1 MAPLAGGERLRKLLD
16 AVMSL
21 GSGFDLPATLERIVT
36 AAVELTGSEYGA
48 FGLLD
53 ETGTRLDD
61 FVLVGL
67 DEEHRIAIGDPPID
81 AGVLG
86 TLIASRGPVRIGAA
100 SDRPD
105 GPSVPPHHPEVE
117 SFLGV
122 PVEVRQRV
130 YGFLYLADKQHA
142 EEFDERDE
150 ELAVLLAKAAGLAI
164 DNATMR
170 ERFAEVVVLEERER
184 IARELHD
191 VVIQR
196 IYGVGLNLQACIR
209 VLDDPE
215 LQSRLGAAVSD
226 LDETIDDIRSSIFE
240 LHSTRPANTTLRQ
253 AVERLVLEYSRLL
266 GFTPE
271 VHFVG
276 DLESSVT
283 APTAEHLLLVLREA
297 LSNVARHAHARS
309 AWLRIEATADHVEL
323 TVTDDG
329 VGPPQHASVSPD
341 EERPLARGRA
351 VGQGLRNIEAR
362 AEKLGGT
369 SSFAPGPAGGSVLR
383 WTVPLNWLY

>member
-1 MAPLAGGERLRKLLD
+1 MLAALVSSPRPLRLAAREAPTEGE
-16 AVMSL
+16 
-21 GSGFDLPATLERIVT
+21 P
-36 AAVELTGSEYGA
+36 
-48 FGLLD
+48 
-53 ETGTRLDD
+53 
-61 FVLVGL
+61 
-67 DEEHRIAIGDPPID
+67 
-81 AGVLG
+81 
-86 TLIASRGPVRIGAA
+86 
-100 SDRPD
+100 SDGRPD
-105 GPSVPPHHPEVE
+105 ATTVPAGR

-122 PVEVRQRV
+122 PIEVRQRV

-297 LSNVARHAHARS
+297 LSNVARHARAS
-309 AWLRIEATADHVEL
+309 SVLVEVQAGDEL
-323 TVTDDG
+323 LVRVVDDG
-329 VGPPQHASVSPD
+329 VGIPPEVS
-341 EERPLARGRA
+341 ES
-351 VGQGLRNIEAR
+351 GLRNMRTRAQAR
-362 AEKLGGT
+362 
-369 SSFAPGPAGGSVLR
+369 GGSLTMRNREPHGTVVEWR
-383 WTVPLNWLY
+383 VPL